1 MSAPQTQGDAPS
13 PGNGISPSALCHIV
27 LRTPTENYSKMV
39 DFYLAFLGAHATHT
53 HPRVTFLTYDY
64 EHHRIAIVNYPDLKP
79 VDSQAAGLA
88 HIAFGFKTLD
98 ELATSY
104 EQKKAKGI
112 MPFWC
117 VNHGMSTSMYY
128 RDPDGNELELQVDN
142 FETVPEAI
150 EFMNGPKFEENPIGV
165 DYDPEEFVRRVRSG
179 EDEKRIKMRSDLV
192 K

>member
-1 MSAPQTQGDAPS
+1 
-13 PGNGISPSALCHIV
+13 
-27 LRTPTENYSKMV
+27 MV
-39 DFYLAFLGAHATHT
+39 DFYLNFLGAHATHS
-53 HPRVTFLTYDY
+53 HPRVTFLTYDH

-79 VDSQAAGLA
+79 LDNQTAGLA

-104 EQKKAKGI
+104 DQKKAKRI
-112 MPFWC
+112 LPFWC

-142 FETVPEAI
+142 FETVAEAI
-150 EFMNGPKFEENPIGV
+150 AFMNGGRFEENPIGV

-179 EDEKRIKMRSDLV
+179 EHEKRIKLRSDLV
-192 K
+192 V